1 MWGVRKGAQSGAAVE
16 LRNGRESAAAQLYG
30 AKAQAKTRRTDPF
43 GTCELRNENGGG
55 PGQPARTGLL

>member
-1 MWGVRKGAQSGAAVE
+1 MGER
-16 LRNGRESAAAQLYG
+16 AQLYG